1 MTAIT
6 VDIWSDLVCPW
17 CYIGHRRFE
26 HALAAFEHRDAV
38 QVRHRSF
45 ELDPHG
51 SREPTLTL
59 PERMRRDLGLPA
71 PQAREGMARVAAL
84 AAEVGLDYRL
94 DLTHPVNSFDAHR
107 IQRAAA
113 DRGVGDAV
121 RERLMRAYTGEGANV
136 ADHATLVRLAAEAG
150 LDRDFAAEVLKGDS
164 YGEAVRADEAE
175 ARRTGVSGVPAFVF
189 AGHRMVA
196 GAQPTAVFAQE
207 LDTAWRQAEHQ

>member
-1 MTAIT
+1 MTDIT

-51 SREPTLTL
+51 STEPTLTL

-71 PQAREGMARVAAL
+71 PQARQGMARVAAL
-84 AAEVGLDYRL
+84 AAEVGLEYRL
-94 DLTHPVNSFDAHR
+94 DLAHPVNSFDAHR
-107 IQRAAA
+107 IQHAAA

-136 ADHATLVRLAAEAG
+136 ADHASLVRLAGEAG
-150 LDRDFAAEVLKGDS
+150 LDPEFAAAVLKGGD
-164 YGEAVRADEAE
+164 YGDAVRADEAE
-175 ARRTGVSGVPAFVF
+175 ALRHGVSGVPGFVF
-189 AGHRMVA
+189 GGRRVVS
-196 GAQPTAVFAQE
+196 GAQPSEVFVEE
-207 LDTAWRQAEHQ
+207 LRAAWRR